1 MPRSF
6 TGRKHTDI
14 TLWYDLCS
22 AHMQQGNIKIL
33 ISLCGWSYVPLIC
46 SKGTY
51 IYTSWYKLC
60 LAHMQQ
66 GNLHIHFVVQA
77 MSRSYVARELTYTL
91 RGTSYDPLICSKGTY
106 IYTSWYK
113 LCPAHMQQ
121 GNLYIHFLVQVMIR
135 SYAARELTYTL
146 RGTSYVPL
154 ICSKGTY
161 IYTSWYKLCPAH
173 MQQGNLHIHFVVQVM
188 SRSYAAREL
197 TYTLRGTSYVPL
209 ICSKGTYIYTSWY
222 KLCPAHMQQGNLHIH
237 FVVQVM
243 SRSYAAREL
252 TYTLRGSSYDP
263 LICSKGTYIY
273 TSWYKLCP
281 AHMQQGNLHIHF
293 VVQVM
298 IRSYAARELTY
309 TLRGTSYDPLICS
322 KGTYIYNSWYKLWS
336 AHMQ

>member
-51 IYTSWYKLC
+51 IYTSWYKLWS
-60 LAHMQQ
+60 AHMQQ
-66 GNLHIHFVVQA
+66 GNLHIHFV
-77 MSRSYVARELTYTL
+77 
-91 RGTSYDPLICSKGTY
+91 
-106 IYTSWYK
+106 
-113 LCPAHMQQ
+113 
-121 GNLYIHFLVQVMIR
+121 VQVMIR

-188 SRSYAAREL
+188 
-197 TYTLRGTSYVPL
+197 
-209 ICSKGTYIYTSWY
+209 
-222 KLCPAHMQQGNLHIH
+222 
-237 FVVQVM
+237 
-243 SRSYAAREL
+243 
-252 TYTLRGSSYDP
+252 
-263 LICSKGTYIY
+263 
-273 TSWYKLCP
+273 
-281 AHMQQGNLHIHF
+281 
-293 VVQVM
+293 
-298 IRSYAARELTY
+298 IRSYAVREHTV
-309 TLRGTSYDPLICS
+309 TIWTWKKWPSKTGDPLK
-322 KGTYIYNSWYKLWS
+322 KGSIYMKFSMTGQEKGGLLIQVTDY
-336 AHMQ
+336 